1 MPKPKQFLKDDSRK
15 KKSAK
20 HAPQAPETADEF
32 LAAGVDHEDAGEKW
46 RGGDAAKS
54 TRFFIRAID
63 TYEAG
68 LTKFPDSFD
77 LAYNKARVQ
86 YEITQHPKLR
96 GQLPGNLLDL
106 LHVALESSRRALSLK
121 QDDPDVIFNTAQV
134 LTSLAEALDDVGSDA
149 GSLVPL
155 LEEAVELFQRC
166 LTLQEFR
173 FSESEALRDSMNADA
188 SADAP
193 GSPID
198 SDGGAPLTPAAATA
212 SPQQSEEQW
221 ASIVEPTTP
230 DTLLDTIL
238 ALLETLTVLATKLN
252 PRGLAALEE
261 YTSTLLT
268 KLPTYL
274 APSPT
279 RAPEAGLTRANLLS
293 ALAEASFRASNI
305 DTATYERAI
314 TDAFRDLDLATD
326 PKGLTDKADAM
337 LAFAAALRTQ
347 PVEDGQQQQQIVA
360 RWGALTQAGSALG
373 AASKV
378 PGAMNL
384 ARIHLA
390 RGDAEMLRFRVKD
403 GTGYPGNVDAGVLV
417 KNAGVFYRGAAR
429 QALVDGEEGV
439 GREGRLKGALAAA
452 VGGESQA
459 LREMVGEETEMVV
472 EVLGGA
478 VSDGLVEMEW
488 LQREKIV

>member
-15 KKSAK
+15 KKPSK
-20 HAPQAPETADEF
+20 HATQLPETADEF
-32 LAAGVDHEDAGEKW
+32 LAAGVDHEEAGEKW

-54 TRFFIRAID
+54 TRFFVRAID

-86 YEITQHPKLR
+86 YEITQHPKLL
-96 GQLPGNLLDL
+96 GELPGDLLDL
-106 LHVALESSRRALSLK
+106 LHVALESSRRALALK

-173 FSESEALRDSMNADA
+173 FSESEALRDSMGADT
-188 SADAP
+188 P

-198 SDGGAPLTPAAATA
+198 SDGGAPLHPAAATA
-212 SPQQSEEQW
+212 SPQPSEDQW

-238 ALLETLTVLATKLN
+238 ALFETLTVLATKLD

-261 YTSTLLT
+261 YTSTLLA

-279 RAPEAGLTRANLLS
+279 RAPEVGLTRANLLS
-293 ALAEASFRASNI
+293 AVAEADFRAGTI
-305 DTATYERAI
+305 DAATYELAI
-314 TDAFRDLDLATD
+314 TDAFRDLDLAAD

-337 LAFAAALRTQ
+337 LAFASALRTQ

-373 AASKV
+373 AAAKV

-403 GTGYPGNVDAGVLV
+403 GTGHPGNVDARVLV

-429 QALVDGEEGV
+429 QALVDGEGGV
-439 GREGRLKGALAAA
+439 GREGRFKGALAAA
-452 VGGESQA
+452 AGGDSEPLKELVGS
-459 LREMVGEETEMVV
+459 ETQLTIDL
-472 EVLGGA
+472 LGGCVA
-478 VSDGLVEMEW
+478 DGLVEEKW
-488 LQREKIV
+488 LNQVLGW

>member
-20 HAPQAPETADEF
+20 HAPQVPETADEF
-32 LAAGVDHEDAGEKW
+32 LAAGVDHEEAGEKW

-54 TRFFIRAID
+54 TRFFVRAID

-121 QDDPDVIFNTAQV
+121 QDDPNVIFNTAQL

-173 FSESEALRDSMNADA
+173 FSESEALRDSINAD
-188 SADAP
+188 DAP
-193 GSPID
+193 GSPPD
-198 SDGGAPLTPAAATA
+198 SDGGAPLTPAAQAA
-212 SPQQSEEQW
+212 SLQPSEEQW

-238 ALLETLTVLATKLN
+238 ALLETLTVLASKLDS
-252 PRGLAALEE
+252 RGLAALEE

-279 RAPEAGLTRANLLS
+279 RAPELGLTRANLLS
-293 ALAEASFRASNI
+293 ALAEAGFRAGTI

-314 TDAFRDLDLATD
+314 TGAFRDLDLAAD

-347 PVEDGQQQQQIVA
+347 PVEDGQQQIVT

-373 AASKV
+373 AASKL

-429 QALVDGEEGV
+429 QALVDGLEGV

-452 VGGESQA
+452 VGGESEA
-459 LREMVGEETEMVV
+459 LREMVGSETGMVI
-472 EVLGGA
+472 EVLWGA

>member
-20 HAPQAPETADEF
+20 QAMQVPETADEF
-32 LAAGVDHEDAGEKW
+32 LAAGVDHEEAGEKW

-54 TRFFIRAID
+54 TRFFVRAID

-96 GQLPGNLLDL
+96 GELPGNLLDL
-106 LHVALESSRRALSLK
+106 LHVALESSRLALTLK

-173 FSESEALRDSMNADA
+173 FTESEALRDSMNADT
-188 SADAP
+188 P

-198 SDGGAPLTPAAATA
+198 SDGGAPLTPAAAAA
-212 SPQQSEEQW
+212 STQPSEEQW

-238 ALLETLTVLATKLN
+238 ALLETLTVLATKLD

-261 YTSTLLT
+261 YTSTLLV

-279 RAPEAGLTRANLLS
+279 RAPEVGLTCANLLS
-293 ALAEASFRASNI
+293 ALAEAGFRAGTI
-305 DTATYERAI
+305 DAATYERAI
-314 TDAFRDLDLATD
+314 ADAFRDLDLAAD

-360 RWGALTQAGSALG
+360 RWGALTQAGSSLG
-373 AASKV
+373 AAAKV

-429 QALVDGEEGV
+429 QALVDGEDGV
-439 GREGRLKGALAAA
+439 GREGRFKGALAAA
-452 VGGESQA
+452 VGGESEA
-459 LREMVGEETEMVV
+459 LKELVGSETQLGI
-472 EVLGGA
+472 EVLGSA
-478 VSDGLVEMEW
+478 VGDGLVEEKW
-488 LQREKIV
+488 LQRELGW

>member
-1 MPKPKQFLKDDSRK
+1 MPKPKQFLKDESRK
-15 KKSAK
+15 KKSTK
-20 HAPQAPETADEF
+20 HAPQVPETADEF
-32 LAAGVDHEDAGEKW
+32 LAAGVDHEEAGEKW

-54 TRFFIRAID
+54 TRFFVRAID

-68 LTKFPDSFD
+68 LAKFPDSFD

-134 LTSLAEALDDVGSDA
+134 LTSIAEALDDVGSNPD
-149 GSLVPL
+149 SLVPL

-173 FSESEALRDSMNADA
+173 LSESEALRDSMNA
-188 SADAP
+188 ADTP
-193 GSPID
+193 GSPVD
-198 SDGGAPLTPAAATA
+198 SDGGAPLAPAAPAT
-212 SPQQSEEQW
+212 SPQPAEEQW

-238 ALLETLTVLATKLN
+238 ALLETLTVLATKLDS
-252 PRGLAALEE
+252 RGLAALEE
-261 YTSTLLT
+261 YTSTLLA

-279 RAPEAGLTRANLLS
+279 RAPEVGLTRANLLS
-293 ALAEASFRASNI
+293 ALAEASFRAGNI
-305 DTATYERAI
+305 DAATYERAI
-314 TDAFRDLDLATD
+314 TDAFRELDLAAD

-347 PVEDGQQQQQIVA
+347 PVQDGQEQQQVVA

-373 AASKV
+373 AAAKV
-378 PGAMNL
+378 PGAINL

-390 RGDAEMLRFRVKD
+390 RGDAEMLRFRVRD
-403 GTGYPGNVDAGVLV
+403 GTGYPGNVDGGVLV
-417 KNAGVFYRGAAR
+417 KNAGVFYRGASR

-452 VGGESQA
+452 VGGESEA
-459 LREMVGEETEMVV
+459 LREMVGSETEMVID
-472 EVLGGA
+472 VLGTA
-478 VSDGLVEMEW
+478 VGDGLVEMEW

>member
-15 KKSAK
+15 KKATK
-20 HAPQAPETADEF
+20 HAPQVPETADEF
-32 LAAGVDHEDAGEKW
+32 LAAGVDHEEAGEKW

-54 TRFFIRAID
+54 TRFFVRAID

-96 GQLPGNLLDL
+96 GELPGNLLDL
-106 LHVALESSRRALSLK
+106 LHVALESSRRALLLK

-134 LTSLAEALDDVGSDA
+134 LTSLAETLDDVGSDA

-173 FSESEALRDSMNADA
+173 FSESEAMRDSMEAGEGP
-188 SADAP
+188 S
-193 GSPID
+193 SPID
-198 SDGGAPLTPAAATA
+198 SDGGAPLTPAAQVA
-212 SPQQSEEQW
+212 SPQPSEEEW

-238 ALLETLTVLATKLN
+238 ALLETLTVLATKLD

-261 YTSTLLT
+261 YTSTLLI

-274 APSPT
+274 APSPA
-279 RAPEAGLTRANLLS
+279 RAPEVGLTRANLLS
-293 ALAEASFRASNI
+293 ALAEASFRAGNI

-314 TDAFRDLDLATD
+314 TDAFSGLDLAAD

-459 LREMVGEETEMVV
+459 LREMVGSETEMVI

>member
-20 HAPQAPETADEF
+20 HATQVPETADEF
-32 LAAGVDHEDAGEKW
+32 LAAGVDHEEAGEKW

-54 TRFFIRAID
+54 TRFFVRAID

-96 GQLPGNLLDL
+96 GELPGDLLDL
-106 LHVALESSRRALSLK
+106 LHVALESSRRALGLK

-134 LTSLAEALDDVGSDA
+134 LTSLAEALDDVGNDA

-173 FSESEALRDSMNADA
+173 FSESEALRDSINADEG
-188 SADAP
+188 SS
-193 GSPID
+193 SPID

-212 SPQQSEEQW
+212 SSQPSEEQW

-238 ALLETLTVLATKLN
+238 ALLETLTVLATKLD

-261 YTSTLLT
+261 YTSTLLA

-279 RAPEAGLTRANLLS
+279 RAPEVGLTRANLLS
-293 ALAEASFRASNI
+293 ALAEAGFRAGSI
-305 DTATYERAI
+305 DAATYERAI
-314 TDAFRDLDLATD
+314 TEAFRDLDLAAD

-337 LAFAAALRTQ
+337 LSFAAALRTQ

-373 AASKV
+373 AAAKV

-429 QALVDGEEGV
+429 QALVDGEGGV
-439 GREGRLKGALAAA
+439 GREGKVKGALAAA
-452 VGGESQA
+452 VGGDSEP
-459 LREMVGEETEMVV
+459 LKELVGSETQLTIDL
-472 EVLGGA
+472 LGGC
-478 VSDGLVEMEW
+478 VGDGLVEEKW
-488 LQREKIV
+488 LHQVLGW

>member
-1 MPKPKQFLKDDSRK
+1 MPKPKQFVKDDSRK
-15 KKSAK
+15 KKLSK
-20 HAPQAPETADEF
+20 HAPQVPETADEF
-32 LAAGVDHEDAGEKW
+32 LAAGVDHEEAGEKW

-54 TRFFIRAID
+54 TRFFVRAID

-134 LTSLAEALDDVGSDA
+134 LTSLAEALDDVGSDP
-149 GSLVPL
+149 GSHVPL
-155 LEEAVELFQRC
+155 LEEAVELFERW

-188 SADAP
+188 PADIP

-198 SDGGAPLTPAAATA
+198 SDGGAPLTPAAATG

-221 ASIVEPTTP
+221 ARLADPATP
-230 DTLLDTIL
+230 DDDLETFL
-238 ALLETLTVLATKLN
+238 ALLETLPVLATKLDS
-252 PRGLAALEE
+252 RGLAALEE
-261 YTSTLLT
+261 YTSTLLV

-274 APSPT
+274 ARST
-279 RAPEAGLTRANLLS
+279 RPRSGK
-293 ALAEASFRASNI
+293 ASFRASNI
-305 DTATYERAI
+305 DTATYERAF
-314 TDAFRDLDLATD
+314 TEAFRDLDLASD

-360 RWGALTQAGSALG
+360 RWGALTQAGTALG

-378 PGAMNL
+378 PGAVNL

-403 GTGYPGNVDAGVLV
+403 GTGYPGNVDAGV
-417 KNAGVFYRGAAR
+417 
-429 QALVDGEEGV
+429 
-439 GREGRLKGALAAA
+439 
-452 VGGESQA
+452 
-459 LREMVGEETEMVV
+459 
-472 EVLGGA
+472 
-478 VSDGLVEMEW
+478 W
-488 LQREKIV
+488 

>member
-15 KKSAK
+15 KKVSK
-20 HAPQAPETADEF
+20 HAPQVPETADEF
-32 LAAGVDHEDAGEKW
+32 LAAGVDHEEAGEKW

-54 TRFFIRAID
+54 TRFFVRAID

-68 LTKFPDSFD
+68 LAKFPDSFD

-106 LHVALESSRRALSLK
+106 LHVALESSRRALALK

-134 LTSLAEALDDVGSDA
+134 LTSIAEALDDVGSDA

-173 FSESEALRDSMNADA
+173 FSESEAMRDSMNTAEGP
-188 SADAP
+188 S
-193 GSPID
+193 SPIDD
-198 SDGGAPLTPAAATA
+198 SDGGAPLAPAAATS
-212 SPQQSEEQW
+212 SPQPSEEQW

-238 ALLETLTVLATKLN
+238 ALLETLTVLATKLD

-261 YTSTLLT
+261 YTSTLLV

-274 APSPT
+274 APSPA
-279 RAPEAGLTRANLLS
+279 RAPEVGLTRANLLS
-293 ALAEASFRASNI
+293 ALAEAGFRAGTI
-305 DTATYERAI
+305 DAATYERAI
-314 TDAFRDLDLATD
+314 TEAFSELDLAAD

-337 LAFAAALRTQ
+337 LSFAAALRTQ

-373 AASKV
+373 AAAKV
-378 PGAMNL
+378 PAAMNL

-390 RGDAEMLRFRVKD
+390 RGDAEMLRFR
-403 GTGYPGNVDAGVLV
+403 GCSEAG
-417 KNAGVFYRGAAR
+417 AC
-429 QALVDGEEGV
+429 
-439 GREGRLKGALAAA
+439 
-452 VGGESQA
+452 
-459 LREMVGEETEMVV
+459 
-472 EVLGGA
+472 
-478 VSDGLVEMEW
+478 
-488 LQREKIV
+488 

>member
-20 HAPQAPETADEF
+20 HAPQVPETADEF
-32 LAAGVDHEDAGEKW
+32 LAAGVDHEEAGEKW

-54 TRFFIRAID
+54 TRFFVRAID

-106 LHVALESSRRALSLK
+106 LHVALESSRRALLLK

-198 SDGGAPLTPAAATA
+198 SDGGAPLTPAAAAA
-212 SPQQSEEQW
+212 SPQPSEEQW
-221 ASIVEPTTP
+221 ASIVEPTTL

-238 ALLETLTVLATKLN
+238 ALLETLTVLATKLD
-252 PRGLAALEE
+252 PRGLPALEE

-274 APSPT
+274 APSPA
-279 RAPEAGLTRANLLS
+279 RAPETGLTRASLLS
-293 ALAEASFRASNI
+293 ALAEASFRAGNI

-314 TDAFRDLDLATD
+314 IEAFSGLDLAAD

-347 PVEDGQQQQQIVA
+347 PIEDGQQQPQIVA

-390 RGDAEMLRFRVKD
+390 RGDAEMLRFWVKD

-429 QALVDGEEGV
+429 QALVDGEDGV

-459 LREMVGEETEMVV
+459 LKEMVGSETEMVI